1 VGLTRVQKE
10 CSETDTETDT
20 DSETDT
26 ETNGNTEVQT
36 LNTLLK

>member
-1 VGLTRVQKE
+1 MGLTRVQKE